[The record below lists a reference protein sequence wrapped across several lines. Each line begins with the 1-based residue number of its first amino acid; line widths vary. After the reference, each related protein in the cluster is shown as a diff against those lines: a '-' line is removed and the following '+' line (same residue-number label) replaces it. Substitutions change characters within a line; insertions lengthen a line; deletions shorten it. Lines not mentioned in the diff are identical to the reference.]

1 MSKSKFVYA
10 TYIRTTPEK
19 LWEALRK
26 PEFTRAYWFG
36 CILDSAWKKGA
47 AWKMIHPDGRVT
59 DSGEI
64 IDIEEQKRIVIRWRN
79 EFRPELKAEG
89 YSQCTMEIEAM
100 KDLVKLTILHEIDLP
115 ESKLIEA
122 VSGGWPKI
130 LSNLKSLLETG
141 SALPEFAA
149 QVK

>member
-10 TYIRTTPEK
+10 TYIRTTPEQ
-19 LWEALRK
+19 LWEALRS
-26 PEFTRAYWFG
+26 PEFTRVYWFG
-36 CILDSAWKKGA
+36 ISLDCAWTKGA
-47 AWKMIHPDGRVT
+47 PWKMVYPDGRIT
-59 DSGEI
+59 DSGEVLE
-64 IDIEEQKRIVIRWRN
+64 IEEQKRIVIRWRN

-89 YSQCTMEIEAM
+89 YSQCTMQIEAM
-100 KDLVKLTILHEIDLP
+100 QGLVKLTILHEIDLP

-141 SALPEFAA
+141 SALPEFAS